1 MTKTTSKSTALSLI
15 TRKFQAE
22 KQPNKPDSFFVKSPE
37 HPRSPSSSEEE
48 TATKQQ
54 SQTNDDD
61 KVLRELDMDCEE
73 EEEESTEAD
82 TESSDDEKATN
93 TDSTAEVSE
102 RLSLLPL
109 TTS

>member
-22 KQPNKPDSFFVKSPE
+22 RQLNKPDSFYMKSPE

-48 TATKQQ
+48 EATKKQ
-54 SQTNDDD
+54 SQTNYAEDA
-61 KVLRELDMDCEE
+61 LWELDMDCEE
-73 EEEESTEAD
+73 EEEDSTEED

-93 TDSTAEVSE
+93 TDSTAEVS
-102 RLSLLPL
+102 
-109 TTS
+109 